1 MSKENLKQLR
11 ADKPEGNYP
20 WWNPSQDVKEDVKLH
35 ISLPTYN
42 GELNLVQDN
51 ALKHAL
57 MNSALGD
64 RLKIEFNYVAK
75 DSLVCRARDKLA
87 AAFLMGDCDWQLQI
101 DSDIVF
107 PYGIGQDLANYY
119 SNWMDTDT
127 FNLFL
132 NEGVFRMALTM
143 NAIDEILRS
152 GIQDGKKVVG
162 GYYFWRGG
170 NKNFNEAGSL
180 FDPLNEERWEIEFKL
195 RPDNYI
201 PTDRLATGFLLVHRS
216 VYEAMDKKYPELA
229 YTLPAIYPDKAT
241 MAYYTPMIT
250 DEIYRGNKSRFY
262 RSEDYAFGYRAKEC
276 GFDPC
281 LNMNLLLG
289 HEGQTIYSWFDR
301 PALQKLI
308 ISEFDNPRHFI
319 EKNPEQTN
327 DK

>member
-1 MSKENLKQLR
+1 MAKEELKQLR
-11 ADKPEGNYP
+11 ADEPVGDYP
-20 WWNPSQDVKEDVKLH
+20 WWNGQVDEEVKLH

-42 GELNLVQDN
+42 GSLNLTQDA
-51 ALKHAL
+51 ALKFAL
-57 MNSALGD
+57 QNSILGD
-64 RLKIEFNYVAK
+64 KLKVEFNFLSK

-87 AAFLMGDCDWQLQI
+87 SAFLASNCEWQLQI
-101 DSDIVF
+101 DSDIIF

-119 SNWMDTDT
+119 ANWMDADT

-132 NEGVFRMALTM
+132 NEGVFRLALNM

-152 GIQDGKKVVG
+152 GIADGKKVVG

-170 NKNFNEAGSL
+170 NKNLNEAGSL
-180 FDPLNEERWEIEFKL
+180 FDPLNEEKWEIEYKL

-201 PTDRLATGFLLVHRS
+201 ETDRLATGFLLVHRS
-216 VYEAMDKKYPELA
+216 VYEAMDKKYPELE
-229 YTLPAIYPDKAT
+229 YTLPAILPDRGT

-250 DEIYRGNKSRFY
+250 DEVYQGKDVRFY

-289 HEGQTIYSWFDR
+289 HEGTTIYSWFDR

-308 ISEFDNPRHFI
+308 ISHFDNPRHFI
-319 EKNPEQTN
+319 EKRDN
-327 DK
+327 DD